1 MNKEAGR
8 ILQDNISAIK
18 LWRVWLYLGFQ
29 DIKNRYKKTKVGV
42 YWVFINIVLIIAGIG
57 YIYGRLFNQD
67 IALFLPHL
75 AAGFVIW
82 TFLTSAIVE
91 GGNSLLQA
99 EGYVKQF
106 NMPKQVYMLRSLVSF
121 VTIFVLGMIAV
132 VCVLIYFDINIR
144 LETLY
149 VLPGIALLIFINYMH
164 VVLSSYVSIPW
175 RDLPHLLSSIF
186 AILFYVTPII
196 FTADMLSER
205 GLDFVYR
212 INPFYYLIELVR
224 YPLLN
229 ASEAPFDIYI
239 FTISYAVILFI
250 TTAIVVYKSDK
261 RIEYVL

>member
-1 MNKEAGR
+1 MNKEVER
-8 ILQDNISAIK
+8 ILQDNTKAIK

-29 DIKNRYKKTKVGV
+29 DIKNRYKKTKIGV
-42 YWVFINIVLIIAGIG
+42 YWIFFNILVMMAGVG

-82 TFLTSAIVE
+82 TFLISAIVE
-91 GGNSLLQA
+91 GGNSLLQS

-121 VTIFVLGMIAV
+121 IIIFALGMIAV
-132 VCVLIYFDINIR
+132 TCVMIYFEVAIR

-149 VLPGIALLIFINYMH
+149 VLPGIMLLVFINYIH
-164 VVLSSYVSIPW
+164 VMLSSYVSIPW
-175 RDLPHLLSSIF
+175 RDLPHVLSSIF
-186 AILFYVTPII
+186 SILFYVTPII
-196 FTADMLSER
+196 FTADMLSQR
-205 GLDFVYR
+205 GLDFVYKF
-212 INPFYYLIELVR
+212 NPFYYFIELVR

-229 ASEAPFDIYI
+229 ASKAPYDIYT
-239 FTISYAVILFI
+239 FVISYAVVLFI
-250 TTAIVVYKSDK
+250 ITAIVVYKSDK